1 MKGRWWLWL
10 AGMLAVAALAL
21 AGCGGDD
28 DEEDG
33 EAAAGGDTAA
43 ATDGGGGCESTDQV
57 TLQLKWVTQA
67 QFAGYYAA
75 KEQGSYEDECLD
87 VEIKVGGPDIT
98 PEQVVASG
106 QAEFGIDWL
115 PSLLATRDQGGDLVN
130 IAQVFERSGMT
141 EVTWKDSGITDV
153 AGMRGKKVGVWC
165 CGNEFELFAALT
177 KNGIDPKNKSD
188 VTIVNQPFDMNLFL
202 QRQVDAAAAMTY
214 NELAQVLEQE
224 NPDTGELYTLDDL
237 NVLKMSD
244 LGTGALEDG
253 VFVRS
258 DWIEDEDNQD
268 IAKRFLKASFKG
280 WVYCRDNQEECLQIV
295 LENGPTLGEGHQRW
309 QLNEVNDLIWPA
321 PLGIGV
327 MDPESWEI
335 TKQIAMDYGIV
346 QNEPEDEAT
355 FRTDLAEAA
364 MEELKD
370 EGVDV
375 NGEGFQKAEVEVTP
389 GGE

>member
-237 NVLKMSD
+237 NVITMED
-244 LGTGALEDG
+244 AGTAMLEDG
-253 VFVRS
+253 VFTRG
-258 DWIEDEDNQD
+258 DWISEEENQD
-268 IAKRFLKASFKG
+268 IATRFLKASFEG
-280 WVYCRDNQEECLQIV
+280 WIFCRDNPEECLQIV
-295 LENGPTLGEGHQRW
+295 LDNGPTLGEGHQRW
-309 QLNEVNDLIWPA
+309 QLNEINALIWPNE
-321 PLGIGV
+321 GRFGV
-327 MDPESWEI
+327 MNEEDFQRTADI
-335 TKQIAMDYGIV
+335 AKQFGVIKEEAS
-346 QNEPEDEAT
+346 DEAYV
-355 FRTDLAEAA
+355 TDYAEAA
-364 MEELKD
+364 VQALED

-375 NGEGFQKAEVEVTP
+375 VGSDWEKEEVEVTP